1 MYTFFSTFSFS
12 KVKSYERSWV
22 QKGDYNLEKKS
33 FNCDQADLHL
43 SLLLNLES
51 FQLWV
56 SNSQSRLFCQAL
68 VKWINNKEYGR
79 QKSTLIVNVKFR
91 NKVPNI
97 FTGPISQKSGLY
109 LFRKFILPICTS
121 HNTRISQVF
130 ILEWKYCS
138 LSMCR
143 GPIPRQ
149 KVQSI
154 EVCLGRFF
162 HII

>member
-1 MYTFFSTFSFS
+1 M
-12 KVKSYERSWV
+12 
-22 QKGDYNLEKKS
+22 
-33 FNCDQADLHL
+33 
-43 SLLLNLES
+43 
-51 FQLWV
+51 
-56 SNSQSRLFCQAL
+56 
-68 VKWINNKEYGR
+68 
-79 QKSTLIVNVKFR
+79 NVKFR

-154 EVCLGRFF
+154 EVCLGRNFDEIFWDYCTHVNTKTLLFPRLKKIIGAVGFLNFKNFNSGFF
-162 HII
+162 KNSKIWIVVHIGQFLIRVDWLYTICVCPTKTFSEN